1 MKIGWQAPGGI
12 LGLGASLCDCQ
23 SIPIDP
29 NINLRIM
36 RNQGAW
42 VIEVTHKLVDVQ
54 FINWQCFSNVK
65 QPLVEVRLQCWRDVI
80 STNTITISP
89 SSLQLTL
96 KHLDNSCLAILLGK
110 VILPNNI
117 LNGPKTERE
126 GFMLTKISRI
136 LLFIYIFHL

>member
-29 NINLRIM
+29 NINLGIM

-80 STNTITISP
+80 STNTITISS

-96 KHLDNSCLAILLGK
+96 KHQDISCLAILRAKAFYQIIFSMDLRQDRGAE
-110 VILPNNI
+110 LC
-117 LNGPKTERE
+117 
-126 GFMLTKISRI
+126 
-136 LLFIYIFHL
+136 LLKEAAFSS